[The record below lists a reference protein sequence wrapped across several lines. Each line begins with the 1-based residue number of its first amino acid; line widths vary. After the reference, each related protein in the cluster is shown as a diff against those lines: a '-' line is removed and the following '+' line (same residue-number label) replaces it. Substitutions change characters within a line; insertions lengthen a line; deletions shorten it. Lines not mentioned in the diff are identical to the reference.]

1 MYSLCDAGVS
11 PMVRLPLAG
20 PAKMGW
26 SGHPLWPRWG
36 GQPLIYFIFILNNIL
51 LLFFVSG
58 TSVPF
63 VAVGFLRKNHSHELD
78 IL

>member
-1 MYSLCDAGVS
+1 
-11 PMVRLPLAG
+11 MVRLPLAS

-36 GQPLIYFIFILNNIL
+36 GQPLIFLLFYFLILNNIL

-58 TSVPF
+58 TGVPF